1 MVLVVVL
8 VVTEGGWI
16 AAHEADGKDDE
27 DEDADSDGLDL
38 IETGP
43 IFSLL
48 KVRPARIASLTI
60 QVNGIWLVGYS
71 SSSSGRQ
78 PPPTSL

>member
-1 MVLVVVL
+1 M
-8 VVTEGGWI
+8 
-16 AAHEADGKDDE
+16 AAHEADGNEDE
-27 DEDADSDGLDL
+27 DEDAEGLDDL
-38 IETGP
+38 IDTGP

-48 KVRPARIASLTI
+48 KVRPARIASFTI

-71 SSSSGRQ
+71 SSSNGRQ